1 MTQSKNTTPQ
11 SPFRDLESI
20 VRKNILSLKP
30 YSSARDE
37 FSGKDGVFL
46 DANENPF
53 GELNRYPDPY
63 QRELKQKLGKLK
75 NIAAENIFI
84 GNGSDEVIDLIY
96 RIFCE
101 PSKDNVIICPPT
113 YGMYE
118 VSANINNVALQ
129 KVDLITGTFQL
140 NTRAILAAINKN
152 TKLIFICSPNN
163 PTGNSMKWEDIK
175 KILEKFDGIVVAD
188 EAYIDFT
195 NTKSLIAELPNYPNL
210 LIMQTF
216 SKAWGLAGA
225 RVGIAYADAKIISLF
240 NKVKPP
246 YNVSELNQKA
256 AVDALDNVQDFET
269 KRQIILKEKE
279 LIIKQLHKLPKVKF
293 IYQSDANFVL
303 VEVDNADKA
312 YNDLVAKNVVT
323 RNRNSVV
330 KNCIRITIGSP
341 EENQK
346 LIEALNQL

>member
-1 MTQSKNTTPQ
+1 MFN
-11 SPFRDLESI
+11 LESI
-20 VRKNILSLKP
+20 VRRNILSLKP

-63 QRELKQKLGKLK
+63 QRELKQKLSKLK
-75 NIAAENIFI
+75 NVPAEQIFI
-84 GNGSDEVIDLIY
+84 GNGSDEVIDLTF
-96 RIFCE
+96 RIFCH
-101 PSKDNVIICPPT
+101 PGKDNIIICPPT

-118 VSANINNVALQ
+118 VSANINDAAIQ
-129 KVDLITGTFQL
+129 KMDLTEGKFQL
-140 NTRAILAAINKN
+140 NRDKILGTINKN
-152 TKLIFICSPNN
+152 TKLIFVCCPNN
-163 PTGNSMKWEDIK
+163 PTGNGVKWLDIK
-175 KILEKFDGIVVAD
+175 KILESFNGIVVVD
-188 EAYIDFT
+188 EAYIDFASYD
-195 NTKSLIAELPNYPNL
+195 SLITQLPNHPNL
-210 LIMQTF
+210 LILQTF

-256 AVDALDNVQDFET
+256 ALKALDNYPEFEERKEVILNERT
-269 KRQIILKEKE
+269 LIINKLKE
-279 LIIKQLHKLPKVKF
+279 LSKVKK
-293 IYQSDANFVL
+293 IYPTDANFL
-303 VEVDNADKA
+303 LIEVDNAGKI
-312 YNDLVAKNVVT
+312 YNDLVEKKIIT
-323 RNRNSVV
+323 RNRNTLV

-346 LIEALNQL
+346 LIEAFKQI

>member
-1 MTQSKNTTPQ
+1 MFN
-11 SPFRDLESI
+11 LESI

-37 FSGKDGVFL
+37 FSGRDGIFL

-63 QRELKQKLGKLK
+63 QKELKQKLSKLK
-75 NIAAENIFI
+75 NVPAENIFI
-84 GNGSDEVIDLIY
+84 GNGSDEVIDLTF

-101 PSKDNVIICPPT
+101 PGQDNVIICPPT

-118 VSANINNVALQ
+118 VSANINNVAIK
-129 KVDLITGTFQL
+129 KVNLKPETFQL
-140 NTRAILAAINKN
+140 DTDQIITAIDDK
-152 TKLIFICSPNN
+152 TKLIFVCCPNN
-163 PTGNSMKWEDIK
+163 PTGNGVKWLDIK
-175 KILEKFDGIVVAD
+175 RILESFNGIVVVD
-188 EAYIDFT
+188 EAYIDFASY
-195 NTKSLIAELPNYPNL
+195 NSLIPQLPNYSNL

-246 YNVSELNQKA
+246 YNVSEINQKA
-256 AVDALDNVQDFET
+256 ALKALDNVTEFE
-269 KRQIILKEKE
+269 KRKQIILKEKK
-279 LIIKQLHKLPKVKF
+279 LIIKELNKSPKVK
-293 IYQSDANFVL
+293 YVYPSEANFL
-303 VEVDNADKA
+303 LIEVDNADKV
-312 YNDLVAKNVVT
+312 YNDLVGKKVIT
-323 RNRNSVV
+323 RNRHSLV
-330 KNCIRITIGSP
+330 KNCIRITVGSP

-346 LIEALNQL
+346 LIDALNNL